1 MASAFDNARQGRI
14 SIGSKLLLVSW
25 PLVLLICVLFTI
37 GFAMLYSAA
46 GGKVDP
52 WAGRQAVRF
61 ALGVGLMLTVS
72 LIDIRFWFRH
82 AYTYY
87 GVVLGL
93 LVVVHVA
100 GAIGMGARRWIDFGP
115 VSLQPSEMMKV
126 GIVLAL
132 ARYFHAMDEAAVNRL
147 INLVVP
153 LVMIV
158 VPSVLI
164 VRQPDL
170 GTMITVVLCGAA
182 MFFLAGLSIWKFV
195 LVGLIGAGTVPVVW
209 QLLREYQRQ
218 RVLTFLDP
226 SRDPLGTGYH
236 ITQSKIA
243 LGSGGLTGKGYLEGS
258 QAHLNFLPEKQT
270 DFIFTM
276 LAEEFGLFGSLIL
289 LFLFLL
295 LIFYALLIALRS
307 RNQFGRLYAGG
318 FAATLF
324 IYVFVNTAMV
334 MGLLP
339 VVGVPLPF
347 ISFGG
352 THLWTVL
359 FGFGLLL
366 SVSVHRHSEI
376 GRHGQPE

>member
-1 MASAFDNARQGRI
+1 MSTAFDNARASRVTIAG
-14 SIGSKLLLVSW
+14 KLLLLSW
-25 PLVLLICVLFTI
+25 PLVLLISLLFAI
-37 GFAMLYSAA
+37 GFAMLFSAA
-46 GGKVDP
+46 GGKVEP

-61 ALGVGLMLTVS
+61 AIGLCLMLGVALV
-72 LIDIRFWFRH
+72 DIRFWFRH
-82 AYTYY
+82 AYSYY
-87 GVVLGL
+87 GFVLLLL
-93 LVVVHVA
+93 LVVEIA
-100 GAIGMGARRWIDFGP
+100 GDIGMGARRWIDFGP

-132 ARYFHAMDEAAVNRL
+132 ARYFHAMDEARANRL
-147 INLVVP
+147 PSLVPP
-153 LVMIV
+153 LVLIA
-158 VPSVLI
+158 VPAALI

-170 GTMITVVLCGAA
+170 GTTITVVLCGTA
-182 MFFLAGLSIWKFV
+182 MLFLAGVAIWKFV
-195 LVGLIGAGTVPVVW
+195 VVGLAGAGLVPVVW
-209 QLLREYQRQ
+209 QFLREYQRQ

-226 SRDPLGTGYH
+226 SRDPLGAGYH

-243 LGSGGLTGKGYLEGS
+243 LGSGGIAGKGFLDGTQS
-258 QAHLNFLPEKQT
+258 HLNFLPEKQT

-276 LAEEFGLFGSLIL
+276 LAEEFGLIGSLTL
-289 LFLFLL
+289 LMLFLVV
-295 LIFYALLIALRS
+295 IFYALLIALRS
-307 RNQFGRLYAGG
+307 RNQFGRLYAAG

-324 IYVFVNTAMV
+324 IYVFINTAMV

-366 SVSVHRHSEI
+366 SVSIHRHTEI
-376 GRHGQPE
+376 GRLGYAD

>member
-1 MASAFDNARQGRI
+1 MASVLDSARQTRA

-25 PLVLLICVLFTI
+25 PLVLLICVLFAI
-37 GFAMLYSAA
+37 GFAMLYSAS

-61 ALGVGLMLTVS
+61 VVGIGMMLVVALV
-72 LIDIRFWFRH
+72 DIRFWFRH

-87 GVVLGL
+87 GLVLALLFVVQI
-93 LVVVHVA
+93 A

-126 GIVLAL
+126 GVVLAL
-132 ARYFHAMDEAAVNRL
+132 ARYFHAMDEVAVNRV
-147 INLVVP
+147 INLLIPLLMIGVP
-153 LVMIV
+153 AL
-158 VPSVLI
+158 LI

-170 GTMITVVLCGAA
+170 GTTITVVLCGAA
-182 MFFLAGLSIWKFV
+182 ILFLAGLALWKFL
-195 LVGLIGAGTVPVVW
+195 LVGVAGASLVPVVW
-209 QLLREYQRQ
+209 QFLHEYQRQ

-243 LGSGGLTGKGYLEGS
+243 LGSGGLMGKGYLGGS

-276 LAEEFGLFGSLIL
+276 LAEEFGLFGSLSL
-289 LFLFLL
+289 LFLFLM
-295 LIFYALLIALRS
+295 LIFYTLLIALRS
-307 RNQFGRLYAGG
+307 RNHFGRLYAGG

-324 IYVFVNTAMV
+324 IYVFINTAMV

-352 THLWTVL
+352 THLWAVL
-359 FGFGLLL
+359 FGFGLLM
-366 SVSVHRHSEI
+366 SVSIHRHAEI